1 MRLPSSIPPIAQSTF
16 LLSKRLSTLRL
27 VLLAS
32 ASIIVLAALLV
43 RMSAT
48 PDVPVSAIPNG
59 SADPA
64 TVESAASE
72 AAPRSDYGLERPLVG
87 RFPVSPAPVPS
98 PTAPQPIDEP
108 VAVALGPR
116 GASPSATP
124 AQVRAIAATPAPT
137 PIPAAAPPPPPPSTA
152 QPTPVPPPPAPAPVA
167 PPPPTG
173 PPSSCGAIAEPP
185 AGWTRRT
192 QSTFDEATPLGSWPG
207 PIAAQSWKNRAPGPD
222 SSGRGTYNSSRTI
235 SEHSGMLD
243 VWIHSEGSTRYV
255 AAPVS
260 KLGGTLGARISVC
273 MRTDAIPGYKMAYLL
288 WPTEGQGNTL
298 GEIDFPEA
306 RLVQAT
312 AYAFM
317 HYAPKPATDPKQDA
331 YDSGAPLQQWHT
343 YTIEW
348 NPRAAQPYVTFL
360 VDGRVIGHS
369 TQHVPTVPMFYVMQM
384 ETLIGDALPAPA
396 QGHVLIDWVTIDVP

>member
-1 MRLPSSIPPIAQSTF
+1 MRLPSPMPPFAHFT
-16 LLSKRLSTLRL
+16 LLPRKRLSPLRL

-32 ASIIVLAALLV
+32 ASIVVLAALVV
-43 RMSAT
+43 R
-48 PDVPVSAIPNG
+48 VSAIPDG

-64 TVESAASE
+64 AIEPGASE
-72 AAPRSDYGLERPLVG
+72 AAPRSAHGLERAMVG
-87 RFPVSPAPVPS
+87 RFAVSPAPSPS
-98 PTAPQPIDEP
+98 PTAPQPIDDL

-116 GASPSATP
+116 RASPSATP
-124 AQVRAIAATPAPT
+124 APVHTSVPTPAPT
-137 PIPAAAPPPPPPSTA
+137 PIQTPAPPPPPTA

-173 PPSSCGAIAEPP
+173 PPSSCGAIAGPP

-192 QSTFDEATPLGSWPG
+192 HSTFDEATPLGSWPG

-222 SSGRGTYNSSRTI
+222 SSGRGTYDSARTI
-235 SEHSGMLD
+235 SEHDGMLD

-260 KLGGTLGARISVC
+260 RLGGTLGARISVC
-273 MRTDAIPGYKMAYLL
+273 MRTDPIPGYKMAFLL
-288 WPTEGQGNTL
+288 WPTDGQGNTL
-298 GEIDFPEA
+298 GEIDYPEA
-306 RLVQAT
+306 RLTQAT

-384 ETLIGDALPAPA
+384 ETLIGDALPPPA
-396 QGHVLIDWVTIDVP
+396 QGHILIDWVTIDVP